1 VQTGQVAGVLAI
13 VALAPIASVARAD
26 DAPDANADHTASEA
40 NLESN
45 APRQGTTFSV
55 SLGGGLIINNG
66 TSDPV
71 TALSLRLGHVA
82 TAADDITLE
91 VTAGTYFREQGNS
104 TLTDSST
111 SFLLGD
117 QHYLLPALWLHVAA
131 GLNVHRMDNGPTST
145 TTRVGPTGAF
155 GLGLDLLRR
164 HLFVI
169 GLESFGILAI
179 ESGGAVVTSVLGL
192 NVSYY

>member
-1 VQTGQVAGVLAI
+1 VESGKAAGAIAILA
-13 VALAPIASVARAD
+13 LLASVVRAD
-26 DAPDANADHTASEA
+26 DAPDANADHTAREA

-45 APRQGTTFSV
+45 APRQGTTFSA
-55 SLGGGLIINNG
+55 SIGGGLIINNG

-82 TAADDITLE
+82 TAVDDLTLE
-91 VTAGTYFREQGNS
+91 VTAGTYFREQGSS

-117 QHYLLPALWLHVAA
+117 QHYVLPALWLHVAA
-131 GLNVHRMDNGPTST
+131 GVNVHRMDNGPMST
-145 TTRVGPTGAF
+145 TTRVGPSGAF

-179 ESGGAVVTSVLGL
+179 ESGGAVFTSVLGL